1 MIRRWKGL
9 CARRSSCLLFQMFG
23 VETSSFLPNEQ
34 SNGRDLA
41 RQGETSHRHF
51 PSFGEQRGVESLK
64 GSCGNTGQ
72 SGRAFENVFQIV
84 IMIGIEPASSHELF
98 GTLQLPLQETI
109 FGAGASG
116 QRQTAVGPQL
126 PFGAETMRR
135 LDQSDQQSRS
145 NRADAGNLL

>member
-51 PSFGEQRGVESLK
+51 PSFGKQRGVEILK
-64 GSCGNTGQ
+64 GFDNYPRIKPTTSRPAPTTL
-72 SGRAFENVFQIV
+72 RKR
-84 IMIGIEPASSHELF
+84 MI
-98 GTLQLPLQETI
+98 
-109 FGAGASG
+109 
-116 QRQTAVGPQL
+116 
-126 PFGAETMRR
+126 AETSKGVSGEQVM
-135 LDQSDQQSRS
+135 
-145 NRADAGNLL
+145 